1 MAIKKKKVAVFGDT
15 ILDVFSYY
23 TSPRLSPEAPVPV
36 IIENRRDYFA
46 GGAGLLSKKMLEMD
60 ISIDL
65 YTEIGQDINGKV
77 LKKKLQ
83 NINIFDYS
91 KKSYQTTLKER
102 IIVDNKYYLRKDVEK
117 FQRPIKKNILSDF
130 YNNISSYEA
139 VIFSD
144 YAKGFLDS
152 QLFYSLKNMAIK
164 KGIPT
169 FVDPSIKNIFDFN
182 GVTYFKPNLI
192 ESIHISSKKNISEIL
207 HTLAKSYNTTPVI
220 TLGSEGSVSLLDT
233 GIIYSKSYK
242 NKVIDTSGSGDIFFA
257 YFIDSVLSGNTLEYS
272 LNIASKRAS
281 ENVKFFGFL
290 KK

>member
-1 MAIKKKKVAVFGDT
+1 MENKKKKVAVFGDT
-15 ILDVFSYY
+15 ILDIFSYY

-36 IIENRRDYFA
+36 IVENRRDYFA
-46 GGAGLLSKKMLEMD
+46 GGAGLLSKQMSEMD

-65 YTEIGQDINGKV
+65 YTEIGEDLNGKV

-102 IIVDNKYYLRKDVEK
+102 IIVDNKYYLRKDTEK

-130 YNNISSYEA
+130 YRSLSSYDA

-164 KGIPT
+164 KGILT

-182 GVTYFKPNLI
+182 DITYFKPNLD

-207 HTLAKSYNTTPVI
+207 HTIAKSYNTTPVI
-220 TLGSEGSVSLLDT
+220 TLGSDGSVSLLNSD
-233 GIIYSKSYK
+233 IIYSKSYK

-257 YFIDSVLSGNTLEYS
+257 YFIDSILSANTLKYS
-272 LNIASKRAS
+272 LDIASKKAS
-281 ENVKFFGFL
+281 ENVKSFGFL